1 MSQESSQESPNAEI
15 RPDRRPLLGY
25 VQLGAVGAAILVAIY
40 FAQAPD
46 RGADAGLGLGSA
58 PKPLVSVID
67 PLPTDRELQ
76 VELTG
81 AVSLARKARVVSE
94 VSSRVVW
101 ISPKFSNGGS
111 IPAGETMIRI
121 DPRDFELRVEAAR
134 ASVKEAEASVW
145 REKARGEH
153 DARVFARDYPGLE
166 LSERIRRIP
175 SLAKEEAELES
186 AQAVLKMAE
195 LKLERTRI
203 SFPFDS
209 RVLNASVELGEQV
222 GPGTPLGTV
231 YRIDA
236 LQVEA
241 PVEIGDLERLAPVV
255 GRTAVVRAGGRAFS
269 AQVDR
274 VSSLVAPRSRLA
286 TVFLRFSE
294 GPPANPLPLPG
305 SFAEIAVQGSVV
317 QGVYVLPE
325 SAEQDR
331 NRVWVIENGRLKA
344 VAPRTVL
351 RTHADWVVE
360 SFDAGDGVVL
370 GTVPGAREGLAVEA
384 TDAQAASGARG

>member
-1 MSQESSQESPNAEI
+1 MSKEPQTAQDRSY
-15 RPDRRPLLGY
+15 RRPLLGY
-25 VQLGAVGAAILVAIY
+25 VQLGAIGAAIVVAVY
-40 FAQAPD
+40 FAQAPY

-67 PLPTDRELQ
+67 PVPIDRALQ

-94 VSSRVVW
+94 VSSKVVW

-121 DPRDFELRVEAAR
+121 DPADFELRVEAAR
-134 ASVKEAEASVW
+134 ASVDEAQASVW

-153 DARVFARDYPGLE
+153 DARVFAQEYPGLE

-175 SLAKEEAELES
+175 SLAKEEAELKRER
-186 AQAVLKMAE
+186 AVLKMAE

-209 RVLNASVELGEQV
+209 RVLNASVELGEQA

-241 PVEIGDLERLAPVV
+241 PIEIRDLDRLDPVI
-255 GRTAVVRAGGRAFS
+255 GRTAEVRAGGQVFS

-294 GPPANPLPLPG
+294 VVPVDSLPLPG
-305 SFAEIAVQGSVV
+305 TFAEIAIRGPTV

-325 SAEQDR
+325 SAEQDGS
-331 NRVWVIENGRLKA
+331 RVWVIEKGKLKS

-351 RTHADWVVE
+351 RRGADWAVE
-360 SFDAGDGVVL
+360 PFDAGDGIVT
-370 GTVPGAREGLAVEA
+370 GRVPGAREGLAVEV
-384 TDAQAASGARG
+384 TDARADSGARG

>member
-1 MSQESSQESPNAEI
+1 MSQESPNADS
-15 RPDRRPLLGY
+15 RPGRPLLGY
-25 VQLGAVGAAILVAIY
+25 IQLGAVGVAIVLAVY

-46 RGADAGLGLGSA
+46 RGADAGLGLGAA
-58 PKPLVSVID
+58 PRPVVSLIEPV
-67 PLPTDRELQ
+67 PTDRALQ

-81 AVSLARKARVVSE
+81 AVSLASKARVVSE
-94 VSSRVVW
+94 VASRVVW
-101 ISPKFSNGGS
+101 ISPKFKNGGS
-111 IPAGETMIRI
+111 IPAGEAMIRV
-121 DPRDFELRVEAAR
+121 DARDIELRVDAAR

-175 SLAKEEAELES
+175 SLAKEQAELEH

-195 LKLERTRI
+195 LKLERTRV
-203 SFPFDS
+203 SFPFNS

-222 GPGTPLGTV
+222 GPATPLGTV

-236 LQVEA
+236 LQAEA
-241 PVEIGDLERLAPVV
+241 PVEIRDLDRLDPVI
-255 GRTAVVRAGGRAFS
+255 GRTAEIRAGGETFA
-269 AQVDR
+269 AIVER

-286 TVFLRFSE
+286 TVFLKFSE
-294 GPPANPLPLPG
+294 GVPADSLPLPG
-305 SFAEIAVQGSVV
+305 TFAEIAIQGPVLPS
-317 QGVYVLPE
+317 VYVLPE

-331 NRVWVIENGRLKA
+331 GSVWVVENGKLKA

-351 RTHADWVVE
+351 RTKADWVVAT
-360 SFDAGDGVVL
+360 FDAGDGVVT
-370 GTVPGAREGLAVEA
+370 GAVPGAREGLAVEVA
-384 TDAQAASGARG
+384 DARAQSGAGR

>member
-1 MSQESSQESPNAEI
+1 MSQESPNAEN
-15 RPDRRPLLGY
+15 RSDRGPLLGY
-25 VQLGAVGAAILVAIY
+25 VQLGAVGVAILVAVY

-67 PLPTDRELQ
+67 PVPTDRALQ

-81 AVSLARKARVVSE
+81 GVSLAGKARVVSE

-101 ISPKFSNGGS
+101 ISPKFTNGGS
-111 IPAGETMIRI
+111 IPAGETMIRV
-121 DPRDFELRVEAAR
+121 DPTDFELRVEAAR
-134 ASVKEAEASVW
+134 ATVKEAEASVW

-166 LSERIRRIP
+166 LSDRIRRMP
-175 SLAKEEAELES
+175 SLAKEEAELEH

-195 LKLERTRI
+195 LKLERTRV
-203 SFPFDS
+203 SFPFAS

-241 PVEIGDLERLAPVV
+241 PVEIRDLNRLDPVI
-255 GRTAVVRAGGRAFS
+255 GRTAEVRAGGQAFS

-274 VSSLVAPRSRLA
+274 VSSVVAPRSRLA

-294 GPPANPLPLPG
+294 DSPADSLPLPG
-305 SFAEIAVQGSVV
+305 TFAEIAIEGPVV
-317 QGVYVLPE
+317 QSVYVLPE
-325 SAEQDR
+325 SAEQGR
-331 NRVWVIENGRLKA
+331 GSVWVIENGTLKA
-344 VAPRTVL
+344 VALRTVL
-351 RTHADWVVE
+351 RCARVQIGSWNPSMRVTAWFLVR
-360 SFDAGDGVVL
+360 SPAAGKAW
-370 GTVPGAREGLAVEA
+370 P
-384 TDAQAASGARG
+384 

>member
-1 MSQESSQESPNAEI
+1 MSQESPNAEN
-15 RPDRRPLLGY
+15 RSDRGPLLGY
-25 VQLGAVGAAILVAIY
+25 VQLGAVGVAILVAVY

-67 PLPTDRELQ
+67 PVPTDRALQ

-81 AVSLARKARVVSE
+81 GVSLAGKARVVSE

-101 ISPKFSNGGS
+101 ISPKFTNGGS
-111 IPAGETMIRI
+111 IPAGETMIRV
-121 DPRDFELRVEAAR
+121 DPTDFELRVEAAR
-134 ASVKEAEASVW
+134 ATVKEAEASVW

-166 LSERIRRIP
+166 LSDRIRRMP
-175 SLAKEEAELES
+175 SLAKEEAELEH

-195 LKLERTRI
+195 LKLERTRV
-203 SFPFDS
+203 SFPFAS

-241 PVEIGDLERLAPVV
+241 PVEIRDLDRLDPVI
-255 GRTAVVRAGGRAFS
+255 GRTAEVRAGGQAFS

-274 VSSLVAPRSRLA
+274 VSSVVAPRSRLA

-294 GPPANPLPLPG
+294 DSPADSLPLPG
-305 SFAEIAVQGSVV
+305 TFAEIAIEGPVV
-317 QGVYVLPE
+317 QSVYVLPE
-325 SAEQDR
+325 SAEQGR
-331 NRVWVIENGRLKA
+331 GSVWVVENGTLKA
-344 VAPRTVL
+344 VALRTVL
-351 RTHADWVVE
+351 RTSADWVVE
-360 SFDAGDGVVL
+360 PFDAGDGVVL
-370 GTVPGAREGLAVEA
+370 GTVSGGREGLAVEVA
-384 TDAQAASGARG
+384 DAWADSGARR

>member
-1 MSQESSQESPNAEI
+1 MSEESQTAK
-15 RPDRRPLLGY
+15 DRLGSRQLRGY
-25 VQLGAVGAAILVAIY
+25 IQLGAIVAAIVVAIY
-40 FAQAPD
+40 FARAPD
-46 RGADAGLGLGSA
+46 RGADAGLELGTA
-58 PKPLVSVID
+58 PKPLVSVIE
-67 PLPTDRELQ
+67 PVPTDRGLQ

-101 ISPKFSNGGS
+101 ISQNFSNGGS
-111 IPAGETMIRI
+111 IPAGEAMIRI
-121 DPRDFELRVEAAR
+121 DPQDFELRVEAAR
-134 ASVKEAEASVW
+134 AAVKEAEASVW

-166 LSERIRRIP
+166 LSDRIRRVP
-175 SLAKEEAELES
+175 SLAKEEAELEH

-222 GPGTPLGTV
+222 GSGAPLGTV

-241 PVEIGDLERLAPVV
+241 PVEIRDLERLDPVI
-255 GRTAVVRAGGRAFS
+255 GRPAEVRAGGQSFA
-269 AQVDR
+269 AKVDR
-274 VSSLVAPRSRLA
+274 VSSAVAPRSRLA
-286 TVFLRFSE
+286 TVFLEFTD
-294 GPPANPLPLPG
+294 GLPADSLPLPG
-305 SFAEIAVQGSVV
+305 TFAEIAIQGPVI

-325 SAEQDR
+325 SVEQGRDS
-331 NRVWVIENGRLKA
+331 VWVIDGGKLKS
-344 VAPRTVL
+344 VVLRTVL
-351 RTHADWVVE
+351 RTDADWVVE
-360 SFDAGDGVVL
+360 TFDAGDGVVV
-370 GTVPGAREGLAVEA
+370 GVVPGAREGLAVKV
-384 TDAQAASGARG
+384 TDARANTGAGR

>member
-1 MSQESSQESPNAEI
+1 MSKEPQTAQ
-15 RPDRRPLLGY
+15 DRSNRHPLLGY
-25 VQLGAVGAAILVAIY
+25 VQLGAVGAAIVVAVY

-46 RGADAGLGLGSA
+46 RGPDAELGLGSA

-67 PLPTDRELQ
+67 PVPTDRALQ

-81 AVSLARKARVVSE
+81 AVSLARKARVVPE

-111 IPAGETMIRI
+111 IPAGETMIRV
-121 DPRDFELRVEAAR
+121 DPAEFELRVEAAR
-134 ASVKEAEASVW
+134 ASVDEAQASVW

-153 DARVFARDYPGLE
+153 DARVFAQDYPGLE

-175 SLAKEEAELES
+175 SIAKEEAELER
-186 AQAVLKMAE
+186 ATAVLKMAE
-195 LKLERTRI
+195 QKLERTRI

-231 YRIDA
+231 YRVDA

-241 PVEIGDLERLAPVV
+241 PVEIRDLDRLDPVI
-255 GRTAVVRAGGRAFS
+255 GRTAQVRARGQVFGAE
-269 AQVDR
+269 VDR

-286 TVFLRFSE
+286 TVFLRFAE
-294 GPPANPLPLPG
+294 NVPADSLPLPG
-305 SFAEIAVQGSVV
+305 TFTEIVIQGPVV
-317 QGVYVLPE
+317 QGVYALPE
-325 SAEQDR
+325 SAEQDGGS
-331 NRVWVIENGRLKA
+331 VWVIENGKLKS

-351 RTHADWVVE
+351 RRGAEWVVE
-360 SFDAGDGVVL
+360 SFNAGDGVVL
-370 GTVPGAREGLAVEA
+370 GRVPGAREGLDVEV
-384 TDAQAASGARG
+384 TDARADSGARG